1 MTSKM
6 KSPQM
11 PDPYGL
17 NINLATAKKI
27 ALAAAKEAE
36 KSKINVIIA
45 IVDVGGHLV

>member
-1 MTSKM
+1 
-6 KSPQM
+6 M
-11 PDPYGL
+11 PTPYGL

-45 IVDVGGHLV
+45 IVRCRRASCLAGAV